1 MSSQELSQD
10 SKTDEGIFIKP
21 KVSSVVFDEKRN
33 VHFYIGKNIGEG
45 GFATCY
51 EATCSITGKVICCK
65 TIWKAKLQQAP
76 AKLRVR
82 NEVSIHRKM
91 NHPNVVKYYSSIEDA
106 DFVFIFMEICRQGSL
121 KDLLFHRKILTE
133 PEVRFYML
141 QLLSAVEYFMES
153 KVIHRDLKLANIF
166 VAEDM
171 TLRIGDFGLACKL
184 EAGQDRRT
192 TRCGTPNY
200 TAPEVLY
207 QDSHSYEVDM
217 WALGII
223 MYTLLVGTPPFQ
235 GNGKLKET
243 YFKIQTAEL
252 KLPPRANI
260 SPEAWDLITLI
271 LQAKPEERP
280 DFQQVRS
287 HPFFQGFTPS
297 SLSKDTFRYPP
308 RFAGDRILA
317 LKQGLDA
324 DGFAS
329 PSLIPGL
336 SSPHKRG
343 RFGPAYNPNSPVP
356 PPRTYCFKELEDVAP
371 KPLAQETEVK
381 CIPTPQAVFPGPLS
395 TECAAKESLT
405 EQENTK
411 AVQPQQDDKPMAAV
425 PNSTIIQDAHNIY
438 TKIKELIALGKTTS
452 QIEEI
457 IGEADLTIP
466 NFISKW
472 IFYGENYGQAY
483 EFIDGTIGVNFSDMS
498 SLILASDKEHFEF
511 IEIQDNQH
519 LVTHYT
525 RAEFLKFDSRKLAF
539 FDCFV
544 KKLITATPA
553 INDNVKSDLLT
564 ASLQMSAEI
573 PETTSRDPTLPYL
586 LKVNKT
592 KYGKFLRLSNSS
604 IQMNL
609 EGDHSFVLGDK
620 GRCIVAI
627 PKKGT
632 AIQSY
637 SLVNI
642 LMQYEQASKA
652 GDPVKKSLSA
662 LYSRVSYF
670 LDIIS
675 LVAQRKHICQPQK
688 SPLSMQT

>member
-425 PNSTIIQDAHNIY
+425 PNSMR
-438 TKIKELIALGKTTS
+438 
-452 QIEEI
+452 
-457 IGEADLTIP
+457 
-466 NFISKW
+466 IS
-472 IFYGENYGQAY
+472 
-483 EFIDGTIGVNFSDMS
+483 
-498 SLILASDKEHFEF
+498 
-511 IEIQDNQH
+511 
-519 LVTHYT
+519 
-525 RAEFLKFDSRKLAF
+525 FL
-539 FDCFV
+539 C
-544 KKLITATPA
+544 
-553 INDNVKSDLLT
+553 
-564 ASLQMSAEI
+564 
-573 PETTSRDPTLPYL
+573 
-586 LKVNKT
+586 
-592 KYGKFLRLSNSS
+592 
-604 IQMNL
+604 
-609 EGDHSFVLGDK
+609 
-620 GRCIVAI
+620 
-627 PKKGT
+627 
-632 AIQSY
+632 
-637 SLVNI
+637 
-642 LMQYEQASKA
+642 
-652 GDPVKKSLSA
+652 
-662 LYSRVSYF
+662 
-670 LDIIS
+670 
-675 LVAQRKHICQPQK
+675 
-688 SPLSMQT
+688 

>member
-457 IGEADLTIP
+457 IG
-466 NFISKW
+466 N
-472 IFYGENYGQAY
+472 
-483 EFIDGTIGVNFSDMS
+483 
-498 SLILASDKEHFEF
+498 ASC
-511 IEIQDNQH
+511 
-519 LVTHYT
+519 
-525 RAEFLKFDSRKLAF
+525 F
-539 FDCFV
+539 F
-544 KKLITATPA
+544 
-553 INDNVKSDLLT
+553 
-564 ASLQMSAEI
+564 
-573 PETTSRDPTLPYL
+573 
-586 LKVNKT
+586 
-592 KYGKFLRLSNSS
+592 
-604 IQMNL
+604 
-609 EGDHSFVLGDK
+609 
-620 GRCIVAI
+620 
-627 PKKGT
+627 
-632 AIQSY
+632 
-637 SLVNI
+637 
-642 LMQYEQASKA
+642 
-652 GDPVKKSLSA
+652 
-662 LYSRVSYF
+662 
-670 LDIIS
+670 
-675 LVAQRKHICQPQK
+675 
-688 SPLSMQT
+688 